1 MSYKKYNESCYS
13 WNSQLD
19 NMKSLGLVKTAN
31 FIRNKKCKQCDNQLE
46 EKCQLGLNEDEVTIP
61 KKEEL
66 DTWNFEVEKKLKNE
80 QGRWTQVYNK
90 LPSFK
95 EIL

>member
-31 FIRNKKCKQCDNQLE
+31 FIRNNKCKKCDYELV
-46 EKCQLGLNEDEVTIP
+46 EKCQLGLHEDEEILP

-66 DTWNFEVEKKLKNE
+66 NSWSFEVEKKLKNE
-80 QGRWTQVYNK
+80 QGKWTQVYNK

-95 EIL
+95 KNL

>member
-1 MSYKKYNESCYS
+1 MSYNKNNESCYS

-19 NMKSLGLVKTAN
+19 NMKSLGLVRTAN
-31 FIRNKKCKQCDNQLE
+31 FIQNNKCKQCE
-46 EKCQLGLNEDEVTIP
+46 YEPVEKCQLEINEDEVIIP

-66 DTWNFEVEKKLKNE
+66 NIWSFDVNKKLKNE
-80 QGRWTQVYNK
+80 QGKWTQVYNN

-95 EIL
+95 KK